1 MRFLFWIM
9 SGFWVACTQPSGN
22 RDERAVIPQNEMLA
36 SDSRLTMQQGL
47 LYLAGKP
54 YSGIVNSRYANG
66 KLATKDSYLNGKL
79 EGKQEKWYENG
90 AIREIRYY
98 TANRKVGKHEGWYQ
112 NGQKRFE
119 YFINNDVP
127 VKIHQEWFAN
137 GQLFTFNTYNDQG
150 QPEGLQQMWYDNGKI
165 KANYVVKG
173 GRRFGLLGAKGCMG
187 KREIKATQ
195 LVIAKE

>member
-1 MRFLFWIM
+1 MRFFFLSCVFL
-9 SGFWVACTQPSGN
+9 GACTPPS
-22 RDERAVIPQNEMLA
+22 NEIQSVEVVPKVETLA
-36 SDSRLTMQQGL
+36 SDSTLSMQQRH
-47 LYLAGKP
+47 LYLKDKP
-54 YSGIVNSRYANG
+54 YSGFVTDRYANG
-66 KLATKDSYLNGKL
+66 KLASKEGYLNGKL

-90 AIREIRYY
+90 AIREVRYY

-127 VKIHQEWFAN
+127 VKTHREWYQN
-137 GQLFTFNTYNDQG
+137 GQLFTYNTFNNAG

-165 KANYVVKG
+165 KANYVVKE

-187 KREIKATQ
+187 KREVKATQ